1 MSPLCAWYLGRSAKM
16 TSFKITRAALKTKAV
31 REAEKTVLEP
41 PTAVKDVLK
50 LAAVLKKIA
59 W

>member
-1 MSPLCAWYLGRSAKM
+1 M
-16 TSFKITRAALKTKAV
+16 TNFKITRAALKTKAV

>member
-1 MSPLCAWYLGRSAKM
+1 M
-16 TSFKITRAALKTKAV
+16 TNFKITRAALKTKAV

-41 PTAVKDVLK
+41 PAVAKDVLK

>member
-1 MSPLCAWYLGRSAKM
+1 MSLLCAWYLGRLVKM
-16 TSFKITRAALKTKAV
+16 TNFKITRAALKTKAV

-41 PTAVKDVLK
+41 PAVAKDVLK

>member
-1 MSPLCAWYLGRSAKM
+1 M
-16 TSFKITRAALKTKAV
+16 TNFKITRAALKIKAA

-41 PTAVKDVLK
+41 PASVKDILK